1 MTAAPAGRPVLLI
14 GGPTAS
20 GKSALALALAR
31 AFDGVVINAD
41 SMQVYAELR
50 VLSGRPDAAEEAAVP
65 HRLYGVVS
73 ASERFAVGRW
83 RELATSEISAAH
95 EAKRLPIVVGGTGLY
110 FRGLLRGLAPI
121 PEIPP
126 AVRAAAARKLA
137 ALGPAGLHAALALC
151 DPETARRL
159 KPGDKQR
166 IVRAWEVVSATGR
179 GLADWQRE
187 PGERP
192 ADWRPLALV
201 LTPPRQDLY
210 AACDARLRRMAAAGA
225 LDEALALAGLGL
237 DPGLPAMKAVGVR
250 EFLACARGESTLD
263 EAIAAAQQTTRRYAK
278 RQLTWF
284 RHQMP
289 NAHFIADMISNK
301 QDSERLLSRIY
312 PIIRGSLL
320 TR

>member
-1 MTAAPAGRPVLLI
+1 MTAAPAGRPLLLI

-20 GKSALALALAR
+20 GKSALALGLAR

-50 VLSGRPDAAEEAAVP
+50 VLSGRPDAAEEAAVA

-73 ASERFAVGRW
+73 ASERFTVGRW
-83 RELATSEISAAH
+83 RELAMSEISAAH

-110 FRGLLRGLAPI
+110 FRALLQGLSPI

-126 AVRAAAARKLA
+126 AVRAAAARQLA
-137 ALGPAGLHAALALC
+137 ALGPAGLHAALDLC

-159 KPGDKQR
+159 KPSDKQR

-192 ADWRPLALV
+192 ADWRPLTLV
-201 LTPPRQDLY
+201 LAPPRQDIY
-210 AACDARLRRMAAAGA
+210 AACDARLKRMAAAGA
-225 LDEALALAGLGL
+225 LEEALTLAGLGL

-284 RHQMP
+284 RHQMLKA
-289 NAHFIADMISNK
+289 NFIIDMISNK
-301 QDSERLLSRIY
+301 QDSERLLSKIY
-312 PIIRGSLL
+312 PIIRSSLL